1 MVEVSITWV
10 RCARERAQLDVTRPE
25 AETEYSRGDEASGGA
40 LGSHSRS
47 PTGLSRPVATGVL
60 TSGLAGAVLLLIAEF
75 TSLLSVHSGLHAT
88 AVRTV
93 QTGSHNSYALI
104 PIALLAALLSL
115 AAWRAH
121 NPLALLALGVL
132 GLAALLIALVGD
144 LPDAQAGG
152 LILGPSGRYALASS
166 SPGVGFYLETL
177 GAVILLI
184 AAGAGLL
191 LTAPVRMGTHRP
203 RAQSG

>member
-1 MVEVSITWV
+1 
-10 RCARERAQLDVTRPE
+10 LDVTRPE
-25 AETEYSRGDEASGGA
+25 AETEYSRGNEASGGA
-40 LGSHSRS
+40 LGSHSGG
-47 PTGLSRPVATGVL
+47 PGGLSQPVAIGVL
-60 TSGLAGAVLLLIAEF
+60 TGGLAGAALLLIAEF
-75 TSLLSVHSGLHAT
+75 TSLLSVHSALHAT

-93 QTGSHNSYALI
+93 QTGSHNSYALL

-144 LPDAQAGG
+144 LPDAQASG
-152 LILGPSGRYALASS
+152 LLVGPSGRYALASS
-166 SPGVGFYLETL
+166 TPAVGFYLETL

-184 AAGAGLL
+184 SAGAGLL
-191 LTAPVRMGTHRP
+191 LTAPARVRTRRP
-203 RAQSG
+203 RAQPG

>member
-75 TSLLSVHSGLHAT
+75 TSLLSVHSGLHAA

-144 LPDAQAGG
+144 LPDAQASG

-191 LTAPVRMGTHRP
+191 LTAPVRMGTHRT
-203 RAQSG
+203 RARSG

>member
-1 MVEVSITWV
+1 MG
-10 RCARERAQLDVTRPE
+10 VTRPE
-25 AETEYSRGDEASGGA
+25 AEIEYSRGDEASRGA
-40 LGSHSRS
+40 LGGRS
-47 PTGLSRPVATGVL
+47 GFPVGLSRPIAVGVL
-60 TSGLAGAVLLLIAEF
+60 TGGLAGAAMLLLAEF
-75 TSLLSVHSGLHAT
+75 TSLLSVRSGLHPT

-93 QTGSHNSYALI
+93 QTGSHNSDALI
-104 PIALLAALLSL
+104 PIAVLAVLLSL

-121 NPLALLALGVL
+121 NPFALSALGVL

-144 LPDAQAGG
+144 LPDAQASG
-152 LILGPSGRYALASS
+152 LILGPSGRYVLASS

-191 LTAPVRMGTHRP
+191 LSAPTRLSTQHP
-203 RAQSG
+203 RVKSDQ

>member
-1 MVEVSITWV
+1 MH
-10 RCARERAQLDVTRPE
+10 CARERAQLDVTRPE

-40 LGSHSRS
+40 LDGPSRG
-47 PTGLSRPVATGVL
+47 PARLSRPVAIGVL
-60 TSGLAGAVLLLIAEF
+60 TGGLAGAALLVIAEF

-88 AVRTV
+88 AVRAV

-115 AAWRAH
+115 AARRAH
-121 NPLALLALGVL
+121 SPLALLALGVL
-132 GLAALLIALVGD
+132 GLAAFLIALVGD
-144 LPDAQAGG
+144 LPDAQASG

-166 SPGVGFYLETL
+166 SPEVGFYLETL
-177 GAVILLI
+177 GAVILLV

-191 LTAPVRMGTHRP
+191 LTAPAQTRTPGP
-203 RAQSG
+203 RAPSG

>member
-1 MVEVSITWV
+1 LVEVSITWV
-10 RCARERAQLDVTRPE
+10 HCAQERAQLDVTRPE

-40 LGSHSRS
+40 LGSHSRG
-47 PTGLSRPVATGVL
+47 PTGLSRPVAIGVL
-60 TSGLAGAVLLLIAEF
+60 TGGLAGAALLLIAEF

-88 AVRTV
+88 AVSTV

-121 NPLALLALGVL
+121 NALVLLALGVL

-144 LPDAQAGG
+144 LPDAQASG
-152 LILGPSGRYALASS
+152 LILGASGRYALASS
-166 SPGVGFYLETL
+166 SPEVGFYLETL

-184 AAGAGLL
+184 SAGAGLL
-191 LTAPVRMGTHRP
+191 LTAPARVRTRHP
-203 RAQSG
+203 QAQSG